1 VRSRRIERKPSFGRH
16 PPATFSLKKKISL
29 SVLALLLFATAPAAA
44 QGPRET
50 RGGPAGAFD
59 FYVLALSWSPGFCEL
74 EGERRGLEQCEP
86 GRGLGF
92 VVHGLWPQ
100 FERGYP
106 TECGPAGRSP
116 SRLAME
122 EAADVFPSQ
131 GLARH
136 EWRKHGACSGKSP
149 AEYFRDVRRARE
161 RVRVP
166 DALAQPT
173 DDLRMTPLALER
185 AFADA
190 NPGLR
195 PDMMSVSCRR
205 GVLQEVRICLDRAL
219 DGFRTCPQVDHSG
232 CRTGEITI
240 RAAR

>member
-1 VRSRRIERKPSFGRH
+1 MPGWRRT
-16 PPATFSLKKKISL
+16 ALSLA
-29 SVLALLLFATAPAAA
+29 ALLFLATSAAA

-50 RGGPAGAFD
+50 RGGPTGAFD

-74 EGERRGLEQCEP
+74 EGARRGLEQCEA

-106 TECGPAGRSP
+106 TECGPAGRFP

-122 EAADVFPSQ
+122 EADAFPSES
-131 GLARH
+131 LARYQ
-136 EWRKHGACSGKSP
+136 WRKHGTCTGRSP
-149 AEYFRDVRRARE
+149 ADYFRDVRRARE
-161 RVRVP
+161 RIRIP
-166 DALAQPT
+166 DALAKP
-173 DDLRMTPLALER
+173 DADLRMSPRALER
-185 AFADA
+185 AFVEA

-195 PDMMSVSCRR
+195 PDMMSIGCRR
-205 GVLQEVRICLDRAL
+205 GVLQEVRICLNRTL
-219 DGFRTCPQVDHSG
+219 TGFRACPQVDEGG
-232 CRTGEITI
+232 CRTNEIAI